1 MLGKTSGID
10 SKMLKK
16 DYSSKSIRKEKM
28 ALLNKSM
35 TMGSAS
41 AASDGGI
48 KKMVQ
53 KHKVKKAYKNQMK
66 GEQSYKFS
74 PVKRVVSNVKE
85 KLENVGDKI
94 SQASLNMKA
103 NKGRRQS
110 MKDAS
115 GKTSRNSSVG
125 LCKPGGG
132 KCQQ

>member
-16 DYSSKSIRKEKM
+16 DYSSKSIKKEKM

-53 KHKVKKAYKNQMK
+53 KQKIKRAYKKQMK

>member
-16 DYSSKSIRKEKM
+16 DYSSKPIKKEKM

-53 KHKVKKAYKNQMK
+53 KHKMKRAIKNQNK
-66 GEQSYKFS
+66 GEQSFKYS
-74 PVKRVVSNVKE
+74 PLKRAANKVGEGLE
-85 KLENVGDKI
+85 KVGDKI
-94 SQASLNMKA
+94 SQASLNLKA
-103 NKGRRQS
+103 RKGRRKTMQ
-110 MKDAS
+110 DAS

-125 LCKPGGG
+125 LCKAGGG